1 LVLADKG
8 FFAAPSVAPGGATAA
23 VLEVATA
30 RSAVAIEGA
39 AGIIA
44 PCAGPVT
51 GTASVVSR
59 LPGATAIAVVPA
71 GPASPVVAREAA
83 LAEGVPIL
91 PASPGGTSEAV
102 PGRSRCSAAG
112 GRLAPAVGH
121 VVSRFLVVGGG

>member
-1 LVLADKG
+1 M
-8 FFAAPSVAPGGATAA
+8 AA

-39 AGIIA
+39 ATAVVEGAAGIIA

-51 GTASVVSR
+51 GTAAVVSR

-121 VVSRFLVVGGG
+121 VVSRFLVAGAG